1 MSGAH
6 SDATLRSIL
15 KEAAEEGTRVRFYG
29 ANMIILAEGFVAFV
43 GNGIVGIKH
52 HSKEKADEFVSLAAI
67 VKVQY
72 LAEYSHY

>member
-1 MSGAH
+1 MSGFH
-6 SDATLRSIL
+6 SDATLRSTL
-15 KEAAEEGTRVRFYG
+15 MEAAENGTRVRFYG

-52 HSKEKADEFVSLAAI
+52 HSKEGADEYLTLDSI
-67 VKVQY
+67 IKIQY